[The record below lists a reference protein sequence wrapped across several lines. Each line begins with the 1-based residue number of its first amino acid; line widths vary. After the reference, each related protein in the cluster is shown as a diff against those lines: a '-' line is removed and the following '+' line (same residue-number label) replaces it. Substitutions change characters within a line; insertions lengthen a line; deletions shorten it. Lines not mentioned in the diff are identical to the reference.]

1 MVQVYDL
8 GAPNCGFILSEANG
22 HRSRENG
29 TVASGAGKVPA
40 GTVAMDNGSGKLV
53 AFTGEEV
60 TAGGANEAVGV
71 IMYNV
76 DATDEDV
83 PVAYIARDAEVNVH
97 GLVYPEANTAHPGGE
112 IKANMIASLKN
123 RNIIVRE

>member
-1 MVQVYDL
+1 MRVYEL

-29 TVASGAGKVPA
+29 IVVSGAGEVKA
-40 GTVAMDNGSGKLV
+40 GTVVMDNGSGKLTP
-53 AFTGEEV
+53 FTGEES
-60 TAGGANEAVGV
+60 TEFGGANEAVGIV
-71 IMYNV
+71 MYNV

-83 PVAYIARDAEVNVH
+83 AVAYIARDAEVNFH
-97 GLVYPEANTAHPGGE
+97 GLFYPDASTAHPGE
-112 IKANMIASLKN
+112 ETKANMIASLAQ

>member
-1 MVQVYDL
+1 MQVYEL

-29 TVASGAGKVPA
+29 VVASGAGELKA
-40 GTVAMDNGSGKLV
+40 GTVVMDNGSGKLV
-53 AFTGEEV
+53 AFTGEES
-60 TAGGANEAVGV
+60 TAYGGANEAVGV

-83 PVAYIARDAEVNVH
+83 AVAYIARDAEVNFH
-97 GLVYPEANTAHPGGE
+97 GLIYPAASTAHPGDE
-112 IKANMIASLKN
+112 TKDNMIASLAQ